1 MSWAAWMV
9 PSSLAKWDAVGRAI
23 WREEEEKG
31 ESELREGG
39 REGGSTDPFL
49 SASYRPAAC
58 QAHLIPSLD
67 HSSQLEKAGRYPHFP
82 ERETEA
88 REASWPTQGHS
99 ANLEPKPRSSNHNNP
114 GRFPWPPPWKHR
126 QVHSKGNVGPRVGC
140 RWHLS
145 SAEGAVGGPRAWLGG
160 AEPQPGASEQFTG
173 LGSKRV
179 ASSDYTIDDSVI
191 VGKLLALQCHHFL
204 TVRWKCPHLF
214 IYSYAAQQDS

>member
-9 PSSLAKWDAVGRAI
+9 PSSLAKWDAVGRDI

-39 REGGSTDPFL
+39 RIQWPL
-49 SASYRPAAC
+49 SQRFVPASCLPGASYTFSRSFLTTRKSRPC
-58 QAHLIPSLD
+58 
-67 HSSQLEKAGRYPHFP
+67 YPHFP

-114 GRFPWPPPWKHR
+114 GHFPWPPPWKHR

-140 RWHLS
+140 RWQLS
-145 SAEGAVGGPRAWLGG
+145 SVEGAVGGPRAWLGG
-160 AEPQPGASEQFTG
+160 AEPQPGANEQLAG

-179 ASSDYTIDDSVI
+179 ASSDYTIDDSVM
-191 VGKLLALQCHHFL
+191 
-204 TVRWKCPHLF
+204 
-214 IYSYAAQQDS
+214 